1 MPSNSETSL
10 RVCMMRYGNTVS
22 ERFSARRTITIKHF
36 MEIHTQKVLK
46 KHFMEIHTEKVL

>member
-1 MPSNSETSL
+1 
-10 RVCMMRYGNTVS
+10 MMRYGNTVS